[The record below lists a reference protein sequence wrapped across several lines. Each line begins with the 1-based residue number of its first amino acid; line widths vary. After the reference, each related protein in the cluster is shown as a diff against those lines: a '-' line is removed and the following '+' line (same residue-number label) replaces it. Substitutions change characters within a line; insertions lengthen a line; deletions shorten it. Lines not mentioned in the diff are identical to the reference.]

1 MIQGF
6 DHVTLGVIDPGP
18 AMTFFGVLGF
28 EVTKDVELEGEP
40 YASHMSLATFKARHI
55 ALRLPEGDF
64 EIELL
69 VFHDPQPDADPNGGR
84 LDRRGV
90 NHFCLTV
97 DDIEAAVARVR
108 EAGIEVRTPILSY
121 HHRKLVQLQG
131 PEGVVIELAERV
143 G

>member
-6 DHVTLGVIDPGP
+6 DHVTIGVIDPEP
-18 AMTFFGVLGF
+18 ALMFFKALGF

-40 YASHMSLATFKARHI
+40 YATHMGLSRFKARHI
-55 ALRLPEGDF
+55 ALRLPQGDG

-69 VFHDPQPDADPNGGR
+69 VFHEPKPDADPNGGR

-90 NHFCLTV
+90 NHFCLRV
-97 DDIEAAVARVR
+97 DDLEQAVAEARQ
-108 EAGIEVRTPILSY
+108 AGIDVRTPILNY
-121 HHRKLVQLQG
+121 HSRKLVQLQG
-131 PEGVVIELAERV
+131 PEGIVVELAERV